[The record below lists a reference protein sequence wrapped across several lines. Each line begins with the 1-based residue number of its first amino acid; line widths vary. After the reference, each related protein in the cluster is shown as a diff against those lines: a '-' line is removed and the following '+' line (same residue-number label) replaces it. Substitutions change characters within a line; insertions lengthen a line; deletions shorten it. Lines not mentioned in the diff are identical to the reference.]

1 LSAPSAGSPRAGDQA
16 GWGPEAFE
24 YTFPA
29 IRGVQAGRE
38 FYVTMVP
45 LRLLERLFPPGEA
58 EPDPGR
64 RSQRQLGKARFPK
77 IARYITSNPDSYVLP
92 ALTASV
98 DADFRFARVG
108 EEGNG
113 RRLGVLAIP
122 LTARFTLNDGQH
134 RAAAVMQALKESPGL
149 DMETIPIV
157 LFADI
162 GLARSQQVFAD
173 LNRNAVH
180 PAASITV
187 LYDHRDDA
195 AIITRHVIKRVPLLG
210 TLTDTERSALPRR
223 STALFTLSALNTANR
238 GAIARAGRPAPGT
251 ANGTGRHLLGYRRRP
266 VPRLGASTAR

>member
-1 LSAPSAGSPRAGDQA
+1 
-16 GWGPEAFE
+16 
-24 YTFPA
+24 
-29 IRGVQAGRE
+29 
-38 FYVTMVP
+38 MVP
-45 LRLLERLFPPGEA
+45 LRLLERLFPAGEA

-64 RSQRQLGKARFPK
+64 RSQRRLSRTRVPK
-77 IARYITSNPDSYVLP
+77 IARCITSNPDSYVLP

-122 LTARFTLNDGQH
+122 LKARFTLNDGQH
-134 RAAAVMQALKESPGL
+134 CAAAVIQALKERPDL
-149 DMETIPIV
+149 DMETIPVV

-187 LYDHRDDA
+187 LYDHRDA
-195 AIITRHVIKRVPLLG
+195 AIVTRHVINRVPLLG
-210 TLTDTERSALPRR
+210 ALTDTERSALPRR
-223 STALFTLSALNTANR
+223 STALFTLSA
-238 GAIARAGRPAPGT
+238 
-251 ANGTGRHLLGYRRRP
+251 
-266 VPRLGASTAR
+266 